1 MGSLFKFLTAQ
12 GDPDERLAR
21 IETKIDMILGISN
34 DHETRLRTLE
44 NRQGDLERQS
54 QTPLRV
60 YVVPITLL
68 CTVASTVVAFWAI
81 FN

>member
-1 MGSLFKFLTAQ
+1 
-12 GDPDERLAR
+12 
-21 IETKIDMILGISN
+21 MILGISN

-68 CTVASTVVAFWAI
+68 CTVASTIVAFWAI